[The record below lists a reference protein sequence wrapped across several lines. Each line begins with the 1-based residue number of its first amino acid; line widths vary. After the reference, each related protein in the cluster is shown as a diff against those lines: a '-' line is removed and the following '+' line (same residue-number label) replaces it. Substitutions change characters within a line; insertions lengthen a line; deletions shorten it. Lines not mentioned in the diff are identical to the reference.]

1 MCLGTL
7 VCTHAHWHS
16 RWSVHPKSPHAAR
29 GNLEQSAELRDLE
42 HRLDAAVR
50 KVCPP
55 SMSAHV
61 DDIVQ
66 QAMMRVVR
74 IRDRSEGSE
83 PLGASYLWKVAY
95 TTTIDQL
102 RRMQSQ
108 AQLRDNLAHVG
119 GSPSGPALSPEDAA
133 AGQEIGVA
141 IRECLGDLLDARRRA
156 VVLHLQGHSV
166 PEAGELLGWTR
177 KRAENQVY
185 RGLADLR
192 RCLRN
197 KGFER

>member
-1 MCLGTL
+1 MAA
-7 VCTHAHWHS
+7 HA
-16 RWSVHPKSPHAAR
+16 
-29 GNLEQSAELRDLE
+29 
-42 HRLDAAVR
+42 
-50 KVCPP
+50 
-55 SMSAHV
+55 

-66 QAMMRVVR
+66 QAMIRVVR
-74 IRDRSEGSE
+74 VMEQSEGGE
-83 PLGASYLWKVAY
+83 PLGPSYLWKVAY

-108 AQLRDNLAHVG
+108 AQLRDNFAQVG
-119 GSPSGPALSPEDAA
+119 GPSGGATISPEDAA
-133 AGQEIGVA
+133 EGQKIGAA
-141 IRECLGDLLDARRRA
+141 IRECLSRLIDARRRA

-166 PEAGELLGWTR
+166 PEASELLGWTR

-192 RCLRN
+192 RCLRE